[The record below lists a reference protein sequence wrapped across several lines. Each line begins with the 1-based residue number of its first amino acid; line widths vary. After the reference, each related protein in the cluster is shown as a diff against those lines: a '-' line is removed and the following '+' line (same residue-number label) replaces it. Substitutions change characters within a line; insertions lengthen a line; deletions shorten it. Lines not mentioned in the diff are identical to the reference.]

1 MPSHYL
7 GFMYFWLMML
17 TAGVL
22 ITSGAIIA
30 LREPPI
36 RGDSSR
42 SLGIGT
48 VLVGVCVLL
57 AFAVGSPVALALAII
72 CSGIALAVFGRSLLH
87 RQQVQPLQHR

>member
-1 MPSHYL
+1 
-7 GFMYFWLMML
+7 MYFWLMML

-72 CSGIALAVFGRSLLH
+72 CSGIALVVFGRSLLH

>member
-1 MPSHYL
+1 
-7 GFMYFWLMML
+7 MYFWLMML

-30 LREPPI
+30 FREPPI

-72 CSGIALAVFGRSLLH
+72 CSGIALVVFGRSLLH

>member
-1 MPSHYL
+1 
-7 GFMYFWLMML
+7 MYFWLMML

-22 ITSGAIIA
+22 ITAGAIIA

-48 VLVGVCVLL
+48 ILVGVGVLL
-57 AFAVGSPVALALAII
+57 AFAIESPIALALAIV
-72 CSGIALAVFGRSLLH
+72 CSGIALVVFGRSLLQ
-87 RQQVQPLQHR
+87 RQQVQSLRHH